1 MLTINVDSTNVTCTT
16 ASLPK
21 QMLTT
26 KLFRMRFAMVG
37 LGSYGLCEDNFFD
50 VLDKGEY

>member
-1 MLTINVDSTNVTCTT
+1 MLTINVDSANVTCTT

-26 KLFRMRFAMVG
+26 KLFTMHFAVVG
-37 LGSYGLCEDNFFD
+37 FRKIW
-50 VLDKGEY
+50 VV